1 MHYKVKKLTGFDRER
16 LAAGVSFPQALAQFR
31 AWCGDDVTFLTWGCD
46 DQGILEQNII
56 IHDLDWDWI
65 AGWVNLQLIYNLQ
78 TDGDRNQKSLATAM
92 EHFAIEQTR
101 IAHDALG
108 DAYNTALVCTHLNM
122 EKGLADY
129 HDAAQKLTTRL
140 PKEHR
145 GPSPADPIDHACLGI
160 LCRKVRALQRLF
172 FALPLCSGEVHYSK
186 WVNQGDQRYMA
197 LGECPTDGKLLV
209 RLKFRKADD
218 CTWSA
223 TRLTYQATDS
233 MESYY
238 KAKAAQ
244 PRKRSAAARPR
255 SRRRFRNESP
265 ADTPGPAPIHVVEG
279 ISDVPLCVLGLR
291 AK

>member
-16 LAAGVSFPQALAQFR
+16 LAAGVSFPEALAQFR

-92 EHFAIEQTR
+92 EHFTIEQTR

-129 HDAAQKLTTRL
+129 HDAAQKLTTHL
-140 PKEHR
+140 PKEHHGESS
-145 GPSPADPIDHACLGI
+145 GPDPIEHVASESYATKSELFGDTAFVTPCCP
-160 LCRKVRALQRLF
+160 LCR
-172 FALPLCSGEVHYSK
+172 GEVHYSK

-244 PRKRSAAARPR
+244 PRKRGRGK
-255 SRRRFRNESP
+255 SRRRP
-265 ADTPGPAPIHVVEG
+265 AKTAQSAPQ
-279 ISDVPLCVLGLR
+279 
-291 AK
+291 